1 MATRFDLQVSDAEG
15 RQIRQA
21 AANLGQS
28 QNEFIRRKV
37 TVGGEPPPY
46 RFSAG
51 TVRDASFV
59 RDMAATAGW
68 STGENVEIDEAF
80 DRLRKFQQWSE
91 DNPINFAPQTTTTAA
106 QVFPTGY
113 RNAISIPMTAD
124 RPLSNATDLLPI
136 TASNPFKVPRHT
148 SGGTVHAARAEGS
161 APTETDLVFADV
173 TVVPRGLSGMLNL
186 TRELV
191 DSASPGGDVIALQ
204 VMREDW
210 FAQAEALIYA
220 ELNGANGAGGT
231 ITAGFV
237 PSGAQ
242 ARVDAAPT
250 TGLLVTLKKALL
262 DYANVRRRKAR
273 NVVAGAVAL
282 TNLGGLVG
290 AEANTGDDAA
300 LFRLFGANVNGSVN
314 TFGVAAG
321 DMRIAILGSNDVCT
335 FESPLADFRFDE
347 QAGPAIVRCAVY
359 GYFAISVSR
368 PIGLS
373 SIRFT

>member
-1 MATRFDLQVSDAEG
+1 MRFDLQVSDAEG
-15 RQIRQA
+15 RRIRQE

-28 QNEFIRRKV
+28 HNEFIRRRV
-37 TVGGEPPPY
+37 SVGSEPSPY

-51 TVRDASFV
+51 TVRDPSLV

-68 STGENVEIDEAF
+68 SSGENVEIDEAF
-80 DRLRKFQQWSE
+80 DRLRRFSQWSE
-91 DNPINFAPQTTTTAA
+91 DNPINFAPQTTSTAS

-113 RNAISIPMTAD
+113 RNAITIPMTAD
-124 RPLSNATDLLPI
+124 RPLSDVLPI
-136 TASNPFKVPRHT
+136 AASNPFTVPRHT
-148 SGGTVHAARAEGS
+148 SGGTVHAARTEGS
-161 APTETDLVFADV
+161 QPTEVDTVFGTA

-191 DSASPGGDVIALQ
+191 DSASPGGDIIALQ
-204 VMREDW
+204 IMREDW

-242 ARVDAAPT
+242 ARVSSTPAT
-250 TGLLVTLKKALL
+250 NLLIDVRKAVLE
-262 DYANVRRRKAR
+262 YANVRKRKAR
-273 NVVAGAVAL
+273 NVVAGAAAL
-282 TNLGGLVG
+282 THLGGLLTSD
-290 AEANTGDDAA
+290 TGDDSSLARIYGARLNAA
-300 LFRLFGANVNGSVN
+300 VNDFG
-314 TFGVAAG
+314 TAAG
-321 DMRIAILGSNDVCT
+321 DMRVAILGSNDVAT

-347 QAGPAIVRCAVY
+347 QAGPAIVRCAVW

-368 PIGLS
+368 PRGLS
-373 SIRFT
+373 SVRFT